1 MMMKAFE
8 PSLESVEQYLFGYR
22 VMEPLESCFLM
33 PDTDF
38 LIKDAM
44 LFEEQS
50 ELLRH
55 ANSIQRQL
63 ALVVSRSD
71 IRECTRTPEVDAV
84 LDYIANYQAKGLIAS
99 TFYGDE
105 TILAIKAGLVLGSF
119 DHERIG
125 ECPTVATGVIIDC
138 VLHLTPLIAL
148 SHPASTRLHCYAA
161 LKVVRMGLCT

>member
-22 VMEPLESCFLM
+22 VMEPLESCFLI

-50 ELLRH
+50 ELVRH

-63 ALVVSRSD
+63 AWVVSRSD
-71 IRECTRTPEVDAV
+71 IRECSRTPEVDAV

-105 TILAIKAGLVLGSF
+105 TILAIKAGLMLGSF
-119 DHERIG
+119 DHERVG

-161 LKVVRMGLCT
+161 LKVARMGLCT